1 MGRGRDLQRGE
12 SIKMRTGGEV
22 LADLLVRQGVETVFG
37 VPGESYLALLDALY
51 DKKDRI
57 RTVMARHEGGAAFM
71 AAAHGKLTGRPGIC
85 MVTRGPGATNAA
97 IGVHTAVQDS
107 SPMILIV
114 GQVSR
119 SNRDRESFQEID
131 YRCFFGDVAKWAIE
145 IIDPDRIPE
154 LVGRAFH
161 CAVSG
166 RPGPVVLAFPEDVLQ
181 AATRATIPSL
191 PLAPVL
197 SEPGDEI
204 LSRTCSV
211 LETAQRPLILVGGN
225 NWSDRG
231 RRALREFAE
240 SNLIPVVVGFR
251 CQDLIDNFSHAY
263 AGDAGFG
270 MSPHVVQLI
279 ERADVV
285 LAVGTRFDEV
295 TTRGFTLFSC
305 PDAGQKIVHVHAS
318 DRELGKIVAPTL
330 AIQAMPDA
338 FFSSLG
344 QRRFDRRMQWKEWFE
359 KASPGHESGL
369 DSHPSTRGVDLTT
382 VVKWLAESLPEDAIL
397 TNGAGNFAIWPARYF
412 PLGDRG
418 RLLAPQC
425 GAMGYGLPAAI
436 AAKLSYPERDVVC
449 FAGDGDFLM
458 TGQELGTAVQHE
470 LSPIVV
476 ICNNGMYGTIRMH
489 QERQYPGRVQGT
501 EIQSPDFVAL
511 GKAYGAFAERIQ
523 KTDEFPAAFRRAQ
536 QSGRAALL
544 ELIIDPEAIAPGETL
559 SGIRARNSVSP
570 TM

>member
-1 MGRGRDLQRGE
+1 MQ
-12 SIKMRTGGEV
+12 TGGEV
-22 LADLLVRQGVETVFG
+22 LADILVRQGVETVFG

-51 DKKDRI
+51 DRKDRI

-71 AAAHGKLTGRPGIC
+71 AAAHGKLTGRPGVC

-97 IGVHTAVQDS
+97 IGVHTATQDS

-119 SNRDRESFQEID
+119 GTRDRESFQEID
-131 YRCFFGDVAKWAIE
+131 YRNFFGDVAKWTIE
-145 IIDPDRIPE
+145 INDPDRIPE

-181 AATRATIPSL
+181 ASTSATIPSL

-204 LSRTCSV
+204 LSRVCRV
-211 LETAQRPLILVGGN
+211 LETAERPLILVAGN
-225 NWSDRG
+225 NWSDQG

-240 SNLIPVVVGFR
+240 SNIVPVIVGFR

-270 MSPHVVQLI
+270 MSPHVGQLI

-285 LAVGTRFDEV
+285 LAVGTRFDEI
-295 TTRGFTLFSC
+295 TTRGFTLFSR

-330 AIQAMPDA
+330 AIQALPDT
-338 FFSSLG
+338 FFSGLG
-344 QRRFDRRMQWKEWFE
+344 RRRFDHRMKWKEWFE
-359 KASPGHESGL
+359 EASSGHGNALE
-369 DSHPSTRGVDLTT
+369 SHPSPGDVDLTA
-382 VVKWLAESLPEDAIL
+382 VVKWLAETLSEDVIL

-412 PLGDRG
+412 PLRDRG

-436 AAKLSYPERDVVC
+436 TAKLSYPERDVVC

-476 ICNNGMYGTIRMH
+476 LCNNGMYGTIRMH

-501 EIQSPDFVAL
+501 GIQSPDFVAL
-511 GKAYGAFAERIQ
+511 GKAYGAFAERVQ

-559 SGIRARNSVSP
+559 SAIRARNSVSP
-570 TM
+570 ST